1 MHTKQYQARKLTDK
15 ISQEITYSVAVED
28 TVDLFVNRLHMTA
41 ILATPEMLKELAIG
55 YLICEGIVK
64 APEEIGHINIDG
76 KTIHI
81 KVEPTEHLELWREL
95 RSSGCVGVRWDEN
108 ETIYV
113 SSDTVF
119 SKDAIRKSLVFLE
132 SDVYKETRGTHAA
145 CLVNTEGECVVK
157 AIDVGRH
164 NAFDK
169 VVGRAI
175 LDGINLSE
183 HFLFSTGRQSAGM
196 VMKAARAGIPL
207 VATKTAPLNTG
218 IEAAQRAGVCLVC
231 FVSHDK
237 MSVFTHPERLQCLMN
252 LSKKD

>member
-1 MHTKQYQARKLTDK
+1 MYTEQYQARELTGNT
-15 ISQEITYSVAVED
+15 SREITYSVAVED
-28 TVDLFVNRLHMTA
+28 TIDLFVNRLHMAA

-55 YLICEGIVK
+55 YLVCEGVVK
-64 APEEIGHINIDG
+64 TADELLELRIDG

-81 KVEPTEHLELWREL
+81 EIEPTEHLELWREL

-108 ETIYV
+108 EAISV
-113 SSDTVF
+113 RSDTIF
-119 SKDAIRKSLVFLE
+119 SQSVIKKSLVFLE
-132 SDVYKETRGTHAA
+132 SEIYKKTRGTHAA
-145 CLVNTEGECVVK
+145 CLVNFEGECVIK

-175 LDGINLSE
+175 LDGIDVSR
-183 HFLFSTGRQSAGM
+183 HFLLSTGRQSAGM

-218 IEAAQRAGVCLVC
+218 IDAARRAGVCLVC
-231 FVSHDK
+231 FVSRDK
-237 MSVFTHPERLQCLMN
+237 MSVFTHPERL
-252 LSKKD
+252 K